1 MGRGPL
7 KTYAISYDSQ
17 YKASDHRSRILRRA
31 DGPNLSKLLCLYCLL
46 VLNYAHICQSIYL
59 RRIPLGGLPT
69 IFCRQGLIPL
79 LTPATCGILG
89 GDLDGLLAVV
99 KLQSPSSSLCSWLEA
114 RESDR
119 DELERE
125 WGDES
130 VRE

>member
-1 MGRGPL
+1 MPPL
-7 KTYAISYDSQ
+7 
-17 YKASDHRSRILRRA
+17 H
-31 DGPNLSKLLCLYCLL
+31 
-46 VLNYAHICQSIYL
+46 
-59 RRIPLGGLPT
+59 PLGLLLE
-69 IFCRQGLIPL
+69 ISFWLLARERGLIPL
-79 LTPATCGILG
+79 LSPATCGLLG
-89 GDLDGLLAVV
+89 DDIDGLLAVV